1 MQASA
6 PLTFPPVVHRR
17 VCPKC
22 SWKLLSSYIRLVSS
36 VQDFFFYLGFLSRT
50 TFTNLWTAAN
60 GGGHFFNSSLQGW
73 EAWGAP
79 PTPSY
84 VFFRKPSPSKPMSL
98 PMGRTPYSKMK
109 SHIWKTT
116 PPAPPPLKRNA
127 PFHEM
132 IPRKSKINN
141 NLKSS

>member
-22 SWKLLSSYIRLVSS
+22 SWKLVSSYIRLVSS
-36 VQDFFFYLGFLSRT
+36 VQDFFFQFRFS
-50 TFTNLWTAAN
+50 FTNNIYKSLDCSGW
-60 GGGHFFNSSLQGW
+60 GGHFFNSSLQRW

-79 PTPSY
+79 PLPIVCFFSKTP
-84 VFFRKPSPSKPMSL
+84 PSKPMPL
-98 PMGRTPYSKMK
+98 PMGRTLHSKIK
-109 SHIWKTT
+109 SPIWKTT
-116 PPAPPPLKRNA
+116 PPPPPLKRKA

-132 IPRKSKINN
+132 IPRKSAINN